1 MSYDKFRNISIQQ
14 LEGLVALAESGN
26 FTKAA
31 GKLFITQSAL
41 TKQIMIM
48 EDSAGTKLVNR
59 SSGGAAL
66 TPEGRV
72 LYDYA
77 KRIIGLREDARDRIE
92 RLKNQESGHV
102 YVSASN
108 IPASYILPKLLTD
121 LNRAHPDIHVHMQM
135 HDSEEALQII
145 LNSQAEIGFIG
156 KEISNRKITAKR
168 LWKDQLVLIVPGDHP
183 HAKRPTVTVEELAKT
198 PLVIR
203 EQGSGTRHIIEECL
217 QKKFGSG
224 LSQFNIVCEMGS
236 SESVKEAVLAGLGVS
251 IMSVFSIKRELE
263 QGLLTAVEIT
273 GCQMERYFYLI
284 YRKDFPLRR
293 HHLCFLNVVNNY
305 RPFPNTPWKSPI
317 LPLPQSNNH
326 QE

>member
-1 MSYDKFRNISIQQ
+1 M
-14 LEGLVALAESGN
+14 EGLVALAEAGN
-26 FTKAA
+26 FTRAA
-31 GKLFITQSAL
+31 AKLCITQSAL

-59 SSGGAAL
+59 SSTGAAL
-66 TPEGRV
+66 TPEGQI
-72 LYDYA
+72 LYGYA
-77 KRIIGLREDARDRIE
+77 KRVIGLREDARDRIE

-108 IPASYILPKLLTD
+108 IPATYILPRLLTD
-121 LNRAHPDIHVHMQM
+121 LSRAHPDMHVHMQM

-145 LNSQAEIGFIG
+145 LNNQAEIGFIG

-168 LWKDQLVLIVPGDHP
+168 LWKDQLALTVPGDHP
-183 HAKRPTVTVEELAKT
+183 LAKRQVVTVEELAGT

-203 EQGSGTRHIIEECL
+203 EPGSGTRHIIEDCL
-217 QKKFGSG
+217 KKKFGTG
-224 LSQFNIVCEMGS
+224 LSHFNVVCEMGS

-284 YRKDFPLRR
+284 YRKDFRMR
-293 HHLCFLNVVNNY
+293 EHHSRFLDVVKNY
-305 RPFPNTPWKSPI
+305 RPFP
-317 LPLPQSNNH
+317 
-326 QE
+326 